1 MNCSMIEPYVILRL
15 LTFSF
20 PIQARVLYY
29 MLLAASE
36 DEETQKQGMVGIVI
50 TIGNKHPFHLEA
62 SRSMSTAAD
71 ALPIRWPMVHFW

>member
-1 MNCSMIEPYVILRL
+1 MIEPYVMIRL
-15 LTFSF
+15 LTSSF

-36 DEETQKQGMVGIVI
+36 DEEIQKQGMVGIVI
-50 TIGNKHPFHLEA
+50 MIGNKHPFHLEG
-62 SRSMSTAAD
+62 SKSMAAAAD